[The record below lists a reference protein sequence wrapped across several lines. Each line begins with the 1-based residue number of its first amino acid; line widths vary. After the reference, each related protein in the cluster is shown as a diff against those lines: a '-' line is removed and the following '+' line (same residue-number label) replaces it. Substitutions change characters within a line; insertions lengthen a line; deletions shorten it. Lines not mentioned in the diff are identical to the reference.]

1 MQEKL
6 EILKS
11 RKGFIAALD
20 QSGGSSKKTLANYG
34 ISEEKY
40 NTEEEMFNLIHE
52 MRKRIISNDNFT
64 SDKILG
70 VILFNHTM
78 NNKIDDEYTADYLWN
93 KKKILSFLK
102 IDKGLDEEKDGVQLF
117 KDIPNLEKDLKLA
130 LERNVVG
137 TKMRSVI
144 HEVNSEGIKRV
155 VEQQFKIGKIIASFG
170 LIPIIEPEVDIY
182 AIEKFGCEQILKE
195 EIKAALAKKENNY
208 PLIFKFTL
216 PEQANFYDELL
227 KYDNVLK
234 IVALSGGYTKE
245 KANKLLKENKNMIA
259 SFSRAL
265 LEGLNVNQTDLEF
278 SKCLKE
284 NIDTIYDASI
294 NK

>member
-11 RKGFIAALD
+11 RNGFIAALD

-34 ISEEKY
+34 ISEEAY
-40 NTEEEMFNLIHE
+40 HTEEEMFNLIHE

-64 SDKILG
+64 SAKILG

-78 NNKIDDEYTADYLWN
+78 NNKIDEEYTADYLWQ

-117 KDIPNLEKDLKLA
+117 KDIPTLEQDLELA
-130 LERNVVG
+130 LKRNVIG

-144 HEVNSEGIKRV
+144 HEVNSEGIEKV
-155 VEQQFKIGKIIASFG
+155 VEQQFKVGRIIASFG
-170 LIPIIEPEVDIY
+170 LVPIIEPEVDIY

-195 EIKAALAKKENNY
+195 EIKAALAKKENKY

-227 KYDNVLK
+227 EYSNVLK
-234 IVALSGGYTKE
+234 IVALSGGYTKD
-245 KANKLLKENKNMIA
+245 KANRLLKGNKNMIA

-265 LEGLNVNQTDLEF
+265 LEGLNANQTDLEF
-278 SKCLKE
+278 SNCLKE

>member
-34 ISEEKY
+34 IGEEKY

-52 MRKRIISNDNFT
+52 MRTRIISNEVFT

-78 NNKIDDEYTADYLWN
+78 NNKIDEEYTADYLWN

-117 KDIPNLEKDLKLA
+117 KDIPDLENDLDLA
-130 LERNVVG
+130 LKRNVIG

-144 HEVNSEGIKRV
+144 HEVNREGIKRV
-155 VEQQFKIGKIIASFG
+155 VEQQFKVGKIIASFG

-195 EIKAALAKKENNY
+195 EIKEALVKKENNY

-216 PEQANFYDELL
+216 PEQTNFYDELL
-227 KYDNVLK
+227 EYNNVLK

-245 KANKLLKENKNMIA
+245 KANRLLKENKNMIA

-265 LEGLNVNQTDLEF
+265 LEGLNANQTDLEF
-278 SKCLKE
+278 SNCLKE

>member
-34 ISEEKY
+34 IGEEKY

-52 MRKRIISNDNFT
+52 MRTRIISNEAFT

-78 NNKIDDEYTADYLWN
+78 NNKIGKDYTADYLWN

-117 KDIPNLEKDLKLA
+117 KDIPDLENDLDLA
-130 LERNVVG
+130 LKRNVIG

-144 HEVNSEGIKRV
+144 HEVNREGIKRV
-155 VEQQFKIGKIIASFG
+155 VEQQFKVGKIIASFG

-195 EIKAALAKKENNY
+195 EIKDVLAKKENNY

-227 KYDNVLK
+227 EYDNVLK
-234 IVALSGGYTKE
+234 IMALSGGYTKE
-245 KANKLLKENKNMIA
+245 KANRLLKENKNMIA

-265 LEGLNVNQTDLEF
+265 LEGLNANQTDLEF
-278 SKCLKE
+278 SNCLKE

>member
-11 RKGFIAALD
+11 RNGFIAALD

-64 SDKILG
+64 SAKILG

-117 KDIPNLEKDLKLA
+117 KDIPTLEDDLELA
-130 LERNVVG
+130 IKRNVIG

-208 PLIFKFTL
+208 TLIFKFTL

-227 KYDNVLK
+227 EYDNVLK

-278 SKCLKE
+278 SECLKE

>member
-34 ISEEKY
+34 ISEESY
-40 NTEEEMFNLIHE
+40 HTEEEMFNLIHE

-227 KYDNVLK
+227 EYDNVLK

-278 SKCLKE
+278 SECLKE

>member
-34 ISEEKY
+34 IGEEKY

-52 MRKRIISNDNFT
+52 MRTRIISNEAFT

-78 NNKIDDEYTADYLWN
+78 NNKIGKDYTADYLWN

-117 KDIPNLEKDLKLA
+117 KDIPDLANDLELA
-130 LERNVVG
+130 LKRNVIG

-144 HEVNSEGIKRV
+144 HEVNREGIKRV
-155 VEQQFKIGKIIASFG
+155 VEQQFKVGKIIASFG

-195 EIKAALAKKENNY
+195 EIKDVLAKKENNY

-216 PEQANFYDELL
+216 PEQTNFYDELL
-227 KYDNVLK
+227 EYNNVLK

-245 KANKLLKENKNMIA
+245 KANRLLKENKNMIA

-265 LEGLNVNQTDLEF
+265 LEGLNANQTDLEF
-278 SKCLKE
+278 SNCLKE

>member
-34 ISEEKY
+34 ISEESY
-40 NTEEEMFNLIHE
+40 HTEEEMFNLIHE